1 MSYTN
6 YNEVLAEYFTYTH
19 LYAGVRQCLKLQY
32 STNELGCLRD
42 FRVYFLVT

>member
-6 YNEVLAEYFTYTH
+6 YNEVLAEYLTYTH
-19 LYAGVRQCLKLQY
+19 LYAGVNICLQY

-42 FRVYFLVT
+42 SRVYFLVT